1 MWFKL
6 WQCVVKELKLL
17 FRDFGGL
24 IILFLM
30 PVVLVVVVTSI
41 QDSTFQSIG
50 ASKIPVLW
58 VDNDNDS
65 ISHQIKRELTET
77 ENFTIIE
84 TLGQQPLDETTAQNE
99 VFKGNYQMAIV
110 LPENLTSGLN
120 IKVRQNV
127 DAMLDEMGL
136 STSTYE
142 PVEVEPKEIRLF
154 FDPATQVAFKNG
166 MKSSIDK
173 MILQLENESIYQ
185 TFEEQLGSSETMNY
199 QESFITF
206 KEVVPKRDNE
216 EIIPNSVQH
225 NVPAWTLFAVF
236 FIIIPLSINIVKEK
250 NQGTYLRILSSP
262 TSHSVLYLGKI
273 ITYLFICLLQFY
285 VIVLVAK
292 LVFPY
297 LNLPDLELSFSKLL
311 LMSVMTLSAG
321 FTAISLG
328 ILVGIVA
335 KTQEQSAPFG
345 ATFTVI
351 LAAVGGVWIPVFA
364 MSETM
369 QLVSKISPMHWALN
383 GYYDIVLR
391 NGTFIDILPEILC
404 LFLFSL
410 VFLTIAFM
418 YDTKKRTV

>member
-216 EIIPNSVQH
+216 EIVPNSVQH

>member
-1 MWFKL
+1 PSLRLFFCSWSSPRRALHSFPTRRSSD
-6 WQCVVKELKLL
+6 LL

-77 ENFTIIE
+77 ENFTMIE
-84 TLGQQPLDETTAQNE
+84 KLGQQPLDETTAQNE

-110 LPENLTSGLN
+110 LHENLTSGLN

-173 MILQLENESIYQ
+173 MILQLE
-185 TFEEQLGSSETMNY
+185 
-199 QESFITF
+199 
-206 KEVVPKRDNE
+206 
-216 EIIPNSVQH
+216 
-225 NVPAWTLFAVF
+225 
-236 FIIIPLSINIVKEK
+236 
-250 NQGTYLRILSSP
+250 
-262 TSHSVLYLGKI
+262 
-273 ITYLFICLLQFY
+273 
-285 VIVLVAK
+285 
-292 LVFPY
+292 
-297 LNLPDLELSFSKLL
+297 
-311 LMSVMTLSAG
+311 
-321 FTAISLG
+321 
-328 ILVGIVA
+328 
-335 KTQEQSAPFG
+335 
-345 ATFTVI
+345 
-351 LAAVGGVWIPVFA
+351 
-364 MSETM
+364 
-369 QLVSKISPMHWALN
+369 
-383 GYYDIVLR
+383 
-391 NGTFIDILPEILC
+391 
-404 LFLFSL
+404 
-410 VFLTIAFM
+410 
-418 YDTKKRTV
+418 

>member
-127 DAMLDEMGL
+127 DAMLEEMGL

-216 EIIPNSVQH
+216 EIVPNSVQH

-410 VFLTIAFM
+410 VFLTIAFV

>member
-1 MWFKL
+1 MWFKIIQSVL
-6 WQCVVKELKLL
+6 KELKLL

-58 VDNDNDS
+58 VDNDKDS

-262 TSHSVLYLGKI
+262 TSHTVLYLGKI

-328 ILVGIVA
+328 ILVGIIA

-364 MSETM
+364 MSEAM

-410 VFLTIAFM
+410 VFLTIAFV

>member
-1 MWFKL
+1 MWFKIS
-6 WQCVVKELKLL
+6 QSVFKELKLL

-58 VDNDNDS
+58 IDHDQDS
-65 ISHQIKRELTET
+65 VSFQIKKELE
-77 ENFTIIE
+77 ELGNFALIDQVNQKKI
-84 TLGQQPLDETTAQNE
+84 DEKTAQTE

-110 LPENLTSGLN
+110 VPEKLTSDLD

-127 DAMLDEMGL
+127 DAMLEEMGFG
-136 STSTYE
+136 TSSFAGIE
-142 PVEVEPKEIRLF
+142 IESKEIQLF
-154 FDPATQVAFKNG
+154 FDPATQMNFKNAV
-166 MKSSIDK
+166 KNSIDK
-173 MILQLENESIYQ
+173 MVLQLENKQIYQ
-185 TFEEQLGSSETMNY
+185 TFEELLGSSSLPDS
-199 QESFITF
+199 QEKFISF
-206 KEVVPKRDNE
+206 KEIVPQKNNQ

-273 ITYLFICLLQFY
+273 ITYLLICLLQFY

-292 LVFPY
+292 VVFPY
-297 LNLPDLELSFSKLL
+297 LNLPDLELSFSRFI
-311 LMSVMTLSAG
+311 LMSVMTLAAG

-391 NGTFIDILPEILC
+391 NSTLFDILPEILC

-410 VFLTIAFM
+410 VFLTIAFV

>member
-1 MWFKL
+1 MWFKIIQSVL
-6 WQCVVKELKLL
+6 KELKLL

-58 VDNDNDS
+58 VDNDKDS

-127 DAMLDEMGL
+127 DAMLEEMGL

-216 EIIPNSVQH
+216 EIVPNSVQH

-410 VFLTIAFM
+410 VFLTIAFV